1 MNLIE
6 DLRWRGLV
14 AQSTDEAALLESLKK
29 PITLYIGFDPTAPS
43 LHVGN
48 LVVLL
53 VLRRFQLAGHNPIA
67 LVGGATGLVGD
78 PSGRNDERTLNSSE
92 VVEEWVSRI
101 RKQVSA
107 FLDFDAKTNPALV
120 VNNLDWTSPLS
131 AIEFLRD
138 IGKHFS
144 VNQMLAKDSVSSR
157 LEAGGISYTEFSYQ
171 VLQAYDYLELF
182 RRNNCTL
189 QLGGSDQW
197 GNIVA
202 GLDLIR
208 RVEQGS
214 AHALTVPL
222 LAKAD
227 GTKFGKTAGG
237 SVWLDPEMTS
247 PYAFFQFWLNTEDKD
262 VINFLKVFS
271 FLSHEDIEALDIAH
285 TANPGLR
292 EAHRALARELTTL
305 VHGADTT
312 SRVEAAARALF
323 GQGELSELDEKTLAG
338 ALAEL
343 PRTVISKDAQI
354 PTWVDLLASTGV
366 VDSKSAARRIVKE
379 GGAYLNNV
387 KICATLFY
395 DAARGIVKEGGA
407 YLNNVKISG
416 EDFAPQKSDFLCGKY
431 AILRKGKRDLACVE
445 LV

>member
-1 MNLIE
+1 MNLLD
-6 DLRWRGLV
+6 DLRWRGLL
-14 AQSTDEAALLESLKK
+14 AQSTDEKALAEALSK
-29 PITLYIGFDPTAPS
+29 PITLYVGFDPTAPS
-43 LHVGN
+43 LHCGN

-78 PSGRNDERTLNSSE
+78 PSGRNEERSLNSTE
-92 VVEEWVSRI
+92 IVENWVSRI
-101 RKQVSA
+101 RTQVSA
-107 FLDFDAKTNPALV
+107 FLDFDAPKNPARV
-120 VNNLDWTSPLS
+120 VNNLDWTAPLS

-144 VNQMLAKDSVSSR
+144 VNQMLAKDAVASR
-157 LEAGGISYTEFSYQ
+157 LDAGGISYTEFSYQ
-171 VLQAYDYLELF
+171 VLQSYDYLELF
-182 RRNNCTL
+182 KRHGCTL

-208 RVEQGS
+208 RVEGGS
-214 AHALTVPL
+214 GHALTVPL
-222 LAKAD
+222 LTKSD
-227 GTKFGKTAGG
+227 GSKFGKTAGG

-247 PYAFFQFWLNTEDKD
+247 PYAFFQFWLNSEDKD

-271 FLSHEDIEALDIAH
+271 FLSHDEINALEKSH
-285 TANPGLR
+285 NENPGLR

-305 VHGADTT
+305 LHGAETT
-312 SRVEAAARALF
+312 QRVEAAARALF
-323 GQGELSELDEKTLAG
+323 GQGELGELDEATLAS

-343 PRTVISKDAQI
+343 PRATVSKSEDI
-354 PTWVDLLASTGV
+354 PTWVDLITAAGV

-387 KICATLFY
+387 KIT
-395 DAARGIVKEGGA
+395 
-407 YLNNVKISG
+407 G
-416 EDFAPQKSDFLCGKY
+416 EDFAPSKTDFLCGKY
-431 AILRKGKRDLACVE
+431 AVLRKGKRDLAAIE
-445 LV
+445 LI

>member
-1 MNLIE
+1 MNLLE
-6 DLRWRGLV
+6 DLRWRGLL

-29 PITLYIGFDPTAPS
+29 PITLYVGFDPTAPS

-53 VLRRFQLAGHNPIA
+53 VLRRFQLAGHTPIA

-78 PSGRNDERTLNSSE
+78 PSGKNEERTLNSTE
-92 VVEEWVSRI
+92 IVEGWVNRI
-101 RKQVSA
+101 RTQVSA
-107 FLDFDAKTNPALV
+107 FLDFSEARNKAIV

-144 VNQMLAKDSVSSR
+144 VNQMLSKDSVSAR

-171 VLQAYDYLELF
+171 VLQSYDFLELY

-208 RVEQGS
+208 RVEQASG
-214 AHALTVPL
+214 HALTVPL
-222 LAKAD
+222 LTKAD

-237 SVWLDPEMTS
+237 SVWLDPAMTS
-247 PYAFFQFWLNTEDKD
+247 PYAFFQYWLNTDDKD

-271 FLSHEDIEALDIAH
+271 FKSHEEITALENAH
-285 TANPGLR
+285 KENPGLR
-292 EAHRALARELTTL
+292 EAHRALARELTAL
-305 VHGADTT
+305 VHSQATT
-312 SRVEAAARALF
+312 DRVEAAAKALF
-323 GQGELSELDEKTLAG
+323 GQGDLTELDEETLAG

-343 PRTVISKDAQI
+343 PRTTVAKNEAI
-354 PTWVDLLASTGV
+354 PTWVDLLAATGV

-379 GGAYLNNV
+379 GGAYLNN
-387 KICATLFY
+387 
-395 DAARGIVKEGGA
+395 E
-407 YLNNVKISG
+407 KISG

-431 AILRKGKRDLACVE
+431 AVLRKGKRDLAAVE
-445 LV
+445 LI

>member
-1 MNLIE
+1 
-6 DLRWRGLV
+6 
-14 AQSTDEAALLESLKK
+14 LKK
-29 PITLYIGFDPTAPS
+29 PITLYVGFDPTAPS

-53 VLRRFQLAGHNPIA
+53 VLRRFQLAGHTPIA

-78 PSGRNDERTLNSSE
+78 PSGKNEERTLNSTE
-92 VVEEWVSRI
+92 IVEGWVNRI
-101 RKQVSA
+101 RTQVSA
-107 FLDFDAKTNPALV
+107 FLDFSEAKNKAIV

-144 VNQMLAKDSVSSR
+144 VNQMLSKDSVSAR

-171 VLQAYDYLELF
+171 VLQSYDFLELY

-214 AHALTVPL
+214 GHALTVPL
-222 LAKAD
+222 LTKAD

-237 SVWLDPEMTS
+237 SVWLDPAMTS
-247 PYAFFQFWLNTEDKD
+247 PYAFFQYWLNTDDKD
-262 VINFLKVFS
+262 VINFQKVFS
-271 FLSHEDIEALDIAH
+271 FKSHEEITALEIAH
-285 TANPGLR
+285 KENPGLR
-292 EAHRALARELTTL
+292 EAHRALARELTAL
-305 VHGADTT
+305 VHSQATT
-312 SRVEAAARALF
+312 DRVEAAAKALF
-323 GQGELSELDEKTLAG
+323 GQGDLTELDEETLAG

-343 PRTVISKDAQI
+343 PRTTVSKNDAI
-354 PTWVDLLASTGV
+354 PTWVDLLAATGV

-379 GGAYLNNV
+379 GGAYLNN
-387 KICATLFY
+387 
-395 DAARGIVKEGGA
+395 E
-407 YLNNVKISG
+407 KISG

-431 AILRKGKRDLACVE
+431 AVLRKGKRDLAAVE
-445 LV
+445 LI

>member
-6 DLRWRGLV
+6 DLRWRGLL
-14 AQSTDEAALLESLKK
+14 AQTTDEKALLESLKK
-29 PITLYIGFDPTAPS
+29 PTTLYVGFDPTAPS
-43 LHVGN
+43 LHAGN

-78 PSGRNDERTLNSSE
+78 PSGKNEERTLNSTE
-92 VVEEWVSRI
+92 IVEGWVNRI

-107 FLDFDAKTNPALV
+107 FLDFDAPKNPAAV

-144 VNQMLAKDSVSSR
+144 VNQMLSKDSVSAR
-157 LEAGGISYTEFSYQ
+157 LEGGGISYTEFSYQ
-171 VLQAYDYLELF
+171 VLQSYDFLELY

-189 QLGGSDQW
+189 QVGGSDQW

-214 AHALTVPL
+214 GHALTVPL
-222 LAKAD
+222 LMKAD

-247 PYAFFQFWLNTEDKD
+247 PYAFFQFWLNSDDKD

-271 FLSHEDIEALDIAH
+271 FKSHAEIIELEKSH
-285 TANPGLR
+285 NENPGLR
-292 EAHRALARELTTL
+292 EAHRALARELTSL
-305 VHGADTT
+305 VHSEETT
-312 SRVEAAARALF
+312 QRVEAAARALF
-323 GQGELSELDEKTLAG
+323 GQGELSELDEATLSS

-343 PRTVISKDAQI
+343 PRTAVSSSEEI
-354 PTWVDLLASTGV
+354 PTWVDLLAATGV

-387 KICATLFY
+387 KI
-395 DAARGIVKEGGA
+395 
-407 YLNNVKISG
+407 SG
-416 EDFAPQKSDFLCGKY
+416 EDFRPSKSDFLCGKY
-431 AILRKGKRDLACVE
+431 AVLRKGKRDLAAVE
-445 LV
+445 LT

>member
-1 MNLIE
+1 MNLID

-14 AQSTDEAALLESLKK
+14 AQSTDEKALAESLKS
-29 PITLYIGFDPTAPS
+29 PITLYVGFDPTAPS

-53 VLRRFQLAGHNPIA
+53 VLRRFQLAGHNPLA

-78 PSGRNDERTLNSSE
+78 PSGKNEERTLNSSDI
-92 VVEEWVSRI
+92 VAEWVERI

-107 FLDFDAKTNPALV
+107 FLDFDNAKNPARV
-120 VNNLDWTSPLS
+120 VNNLDWTQTMS

-144 VNQMLAKDSVSSR
+144 VNQMLARDSVASR

-171 VLQAYDYLELF
+171 VLQSFDYLELYK
-182 RRNNCTL
+182 RYNCTL

-222 LAKAD
+222 LTKAD

-247 PYAFFQFWLNTEDKD
+247 PYAFFQYWLNTDDKD

-271 FLSHEDIEALDIAH
+271 FKSQEEIATLEINH
-285 TANPGLR
+285 NENPGLR
-292 EAHRALARELTTL
+292 EAHRELARELTSL
-305 VHGADTT
+305 VHSKDVAD
-312 SRVEAAARALF
+312 RVESAAKALF
-323 GQGELSELDEKTLAG
+323 GQGDLTELDLPTLSS
-338 ALAEL
+338 ALSEL
-343 PRTVISKDAQI
+343 PRTTVSSGQEI
-354 PTWVDLLASTGV
+354 PTWVDLIAATGV

-379 GGAYLNNV
+379 GGAYLNN
-387 KICATLFY
+387 
-395 DAARGIVKEGGA
+395 E
-407 YLNNVKISG
+407 KISG
-416 EDFAPQKSDFLCGKY
+416 EDFRPSKTDFLCGKY
-431 AILRKGKRDLACVE
+431 AILRKGKRDLAAVE
-445 LV
+445 LI

>member
-6 DLRWRGLV
+6 DLRWRGLL
-14 AQSTDEAALLESLKK
+14 AQTTDEKALLEALKK
-29 PITLYIGFDPTAPS
+29 PTTLYVGFDPTAPS
-43 LHVGN
+43 LHAGN

-78 PSGRNDERTLNSSE
+78 PSGKNEERTLNSTE
-92 VVEEWVSRI
+92 IVEGWVNRI
-101 RKQVSA
+101 RTQVSA
-107 FLDFDAKTNPALV
+107 FLDFDAPKNPAAV

-144 VNQMLAKDSVSSR
+144 VNQMLSKDSVAAR
-157 LEAGGISYTEFSYQ
+157 LEGGGISYTEFSYQ
-171 VLQAYDYLELF
+171 VLQSYDFLELY

-189 QLGGSDQW
+189 QVGGSDQW

-214 AHALTVPL
+214 GHALTVPL
-222 LAKAD
+222 LMKAD

-247 PYAFFQFWLNTEDKD
+247 PYAFFQFWLNSDDKD
-262 VINFLKVFS
+262 VINFLRVFS
-271 FLSHEDIEALDIAH
+271 FKSHAEITELEKSH
-285 TANPGLR
+285 NENPGLR
-292 EAHRALARELTTL
+292 EAHRALARELTAL
-305 VHGADTT
+305 VHSEETT
-312 SRVEAAARALF
+312 QRVEAAARALF
-323 GQGELSELDEKTLAG
+323 GQGELSELDEATLAS

-343 PRTVISKDAQI
+343 PRTTVSSSEEI
-354 PTWVDLLASTGV
+354 PTWVDLLAATGV

-387 KICATLFY
+387 KI
-395 DAARGIVKEGGA
+395 
-407 YLNNVKISG
+407 SG
-416 EDFAPQKSDFLCGKY
+416 EDFRPSKSDFLCGKY
-431 AILRKGKRDLACVE
+431 AVLRKGKRDLAAVE
-445 LV
+445 LT

>member
-14 AQSTDEAALLESLKK
+14 AQSTDEKALLEALKK

-53 VLRRFQLAGHNPIA
+53 VLRRFQLAGHKPIA

-78 PSGRNDERTLNSSE
+78 PSGRSDERILNSSE
-92 VVEEWVSRI
+92 VVEGWVKGI

-107 FLDFDAKTNPALV
+107 FLDFDTPTNPAIV
-120 VNNLDWTSPLS
+120 VNNLDWTAPLS

-144 VNQMLAKDSVSSR
+144 VNQMLAKDSVAAR

-171 VLQAYDYLELF
+171 VLQSYDFLELF
-182 RRNNCTL
+182 RRNECTL

-208 RVEQGS
+208 RVESGS
-214 AHALTVPL
+214 GHALTVPL
-222 LAKAD
+222 LAKSD
-227 GTKFGKTAGG
+227 GSKFGKSAGG
-237 SVWLDPEMTS
+237 SIWLDPAMTS

-262 VINFLKVFS
+262 IINFLKVFS
-271 FLSHEDIEALDIAH
+271 FKSHEEISALEKSH
-285 TANPGLR
+285 SENPGLR
-292 EAHRALARELTTL
+292 GAHRELARELTTL

-312 SRVEAAARALF
+312 ERVENAAKALF
-323 GQGELSELDEKTLAG
+323 GQGDLSELDEATLAS

-343 PRTVISKDAQI
+343 PRTTISKTQEI
-354 PTWVDLLASTGV
+354 PSWVDLLAATGV
-366 VDSKSAARRIVKE
+366 VDSKSAARRVIKD
-379 GGAYLNNV
+379 GGAYLNNEKV
-387 KICATLFY
+387 
-395 DAARGIVKEGGA
+395 V
-407 YLNNVKISG
+407 S
-416 EDFAPQKSDFLCGKY
+416 EDYVPTKSEFLCGKY
-431 AILRKGKRDLACVE
+431 AVLRKGKRDLAAVE
-445 LV
+445 LI

>member
-6 DLRWRGLV
+6 DLRWRGLL
-14 AQSTDEAALLESLKK
+14 AQTTDEKALLEALKK
-29 PITLYIGFDPTAPS
+29 PTTLYVGFDPTAPS
-43 LHVGN
+43 LHAGN

-78 PSGRNDERTLNSSE
+78 PSGKNEERTLNSTE
-92 VVEEWVSRI
+92 IVEGWVNRI

-107 FLDFDAKTNPALV
+107 FLDFDAPKNPAAV

-144 VNQMLAKDSVSSR
+144 VNQMLSKDSVSAR
-157 LEAGGISYTEFSYQ
+157 LEGGGISYTEFSYQ
-171 VLQAYDYLELF
+171 VLQSYDFLELY

-189 QLGGSDQW
+189 QVGGSDQW

-214 AHALTVPL
+214 GHALTVPL
-222 LAKAD
+222 LMKAD

-247 PYAFFQFWLNTEDKD
+247 PYAFFQFWLNSDDKD

-271 FLSHEDIEALDIAH
+271 FKSHAEITELEKSH
-285 TANPGLR
+285 NENPGLR
-292 EAHRALARELTTL
+292 EAHRALARELTSL
-305 VHGADTT
+305 VHSEETT
-312 SRVEAAARALF
+312 QRVEAAARALF
-323 GQGELSELDEKTLAG
+323 GQGELSELDEATLAS

-343 PRTVISKDAQI
+343 PRTTVSAKEEI
-354 PTWVDLLASTGV
+354 PTWVDLLAATGV

-387 KICATLFY
+387 KI
-395 DAARGIVKEGGA
+395 
-407 YLNNVKISG
+407 SG
-416 EDFAPQKSDFLCGKY
+416 EDFRPSKSDFLCGKY
-431 AILRKGKRDLACVE
+431 AVLRKGKRDLAAVE
-445 LV
+445 LS

>member
-1 MNLIE
+1 MNLLE
-6 DLRWRGLV
+6 DLRWRGLL

-29 PITLYIGFDPTAPS
+29 PITLYVGFDPTAPS

-53 VLRRFQLAGHNPIA
+53 VLRRFQLAGHTPIA

-78 PSGRNDERTLNSSE
+78 PSGKNEERTLNSTE
-92 VVEEWVSRI
+92 IVEGWVSRI
-101 RKQVSA
+101 RLQVSA
-107 FLDFDAKTNPALV
+107 FLDFSEAKNKAIV

-144 VNQMLAKDSVSSR
+144 VNQMLSKDSVSAR

-171 VLQAYDYLELF
+171 VLQSYDFLELF

-214 AHALTVPL
+214 GHALTVPL
-222 LAKAD
+222 LTKAD

-237 SVWLDPEMTS
+237 SVWLDPAMTS
-247 PYAFFQFWLNTEDKD
+247 PYAFFQYWLNTDDKD

-271 FLSHEDIEALDIAH
+271 FKSHEEITALENAH
-285 TANPGLR
+285 KENPGLR
-292 EAHRALARELTTL
+292 EAHRALARELTAL
-305 VHGADTT
+305 VHSQATT
-312 SRVEAAARALF
+312 DRVEAAAKALF
-323 GQGELSELDEKTLAG
+323 GQGDLTELDEETLAG

-343 PRTVISKDAQI
+343 PRTTVSKNEAI
-354 PTWVDLLASTGV
+354 PTWVDLLAATGV

-379 GGAYLNNV
+379 GGAYLNN
-387 KICATLFY
+387 
-395 DAARGIVKEGGA
+395 E
-407 YLNNVKISG
+407 KISG

-431 AILRKGKRDLACVE
+431 AVLRKGKRDLAAVE
-445 LV
+445 LI

>member
-6 DLRWRGLV
+6 DLRWRGLL
-14 AQSTDEAALLESLKK
+14 AQSTDEKALAHALEK
-29 PITLYIGFDPTAPS
+29 PITLYIGFDPTAAS

-53 VLRRFQLAGHNPIA
+53 ILRRFQLVGHHPIA

-78 PSGRNDERTLNSSE
+78 PSGRNDERILNSSE
-92 VVEEWVSRI
+92 VVATWVAGI

-107 FLDFDAKTNPALV
+107 FLDFDSTTNPAIV
-120 VNNLDWTSPLS
+120 VNNLDWTAPLT

-144 VNQMLAKDSVSSR
+144 VNQMLAKESVAAR

-171 VLQAYDYLELF
+171 VLQSYDYLELF

-222 LAKAD
+222 LVKSD
-227 GTKFGKTAGG
+227 GSKFGKTAGG
-237 SVWLDPEMTS
+237 SIWLDPEMTS

-262 VINFLKVFS
+262 IVNFLKVFS
-271 FLSHEDIEALDIAH
+271 FKSHEEISELENSNSL
-285 TANPGLR
+285 NPGLR
-292 EAHRALARELTTL
+292 QAHRALAQELTTM

-312 SRVEAAARALF
+312 IRVEKAASALF
-323 GQGELSELDEKTLAG
+323 GQGDLAALDEKTLTS

-343 PRTVISKDAQI
+343 PRTTVSKKGEF
-354 PTWVDLLASTGV
+354 PTWVDLLAATGV
-366 VDSKSAARRIVKE
+366 VETKSAARRVVKD

-387 KICATLFY
+387 K
-395 DAARGIVKEGGA
+395 V
-407 YLNNVKISG
+407 VS
-416 EDFAPQKSDFLCGKY
+416 EDFIPPESAFLYGKF
-431 AILRKGKRDLACVE
+431 AILRKGKRDLAAVE
-445 LV
+445 LI